1 VHSPFVYQFTREIL
15 NDDRVFYAFPIL
27 NSYQPKREFKQ
38 PKPLSEKYNRLLF
51 RVVNHFQSVQI
62 LEIGN
67 SLGITTT
74 YLAAAN
80 GTAAVLNL
88 INSENQK
95 DSIYQNELIDY
106 YNIIIKVYDSPLAIY
121 LSKLN
126 FQFDLVLLHLSEI
139 NKTASIEAI
148 FSKLKPSSIL
158 ILTHI
163 HENVENYS
171 CWTKTKAFPSVTCAI
186 ELYGMG
192 FLFFRKEFMEKQY
205 YTVRF

>member
-1 VHSPFVYQFTREIL
+1 
-15 NDDRVFYAFPIL
+15 
-27 NSYQPKREFKQ
+27 
-38 PKPLSEKYNRLLF
+38 
-51 RVVNHFQSVQI
+51 VVNYFQCVQI

-67 SLGITTT
+67 SLGMSTT

-80 GTAAVLNL
+80 GDAAVLNL
-88 INSENQK
+88 INSENTK
-95 DSIYQNELIDY
+95 DSINQNELIDH
-106 YNIIIKVYDSPLAIY
+106 YNIIIKVYDSPLEIY

-126 FQFDLVLLHLSEI
+126 IHFDLAILHLSEI
-139 NKTASIEAI
+139 NTIETIEAI
-148 FSKLKPSSIL
+148 FTKLKPSSVL

-171 CWTKTKAFPSVTCAI
+171 CWTKTKEHQSVTCAI

-192 FLFFRKEFMEKQY
+192 FLFFRNEFMEKQY